1 MKIGQKNKLRQKEKN
16 MKAHK
21 DKIVVI
27 GAGNVGEA
35 IAYTLMVRVQA
46 NDIVLVDINEDRA
59 KGAALDI
66 AHGTS
71 FFKQVWVRQGGYEE
85 CADAQVIIVTAG
97 IARKPGQTRLEL
109 AKTNVSIIKGITEN
123 IMKYAENPL
132 IIVVSNPADIMTMA
146 VRQVSGLPSERV
158 IGTGTSLDTA
168 RFRHNLSEQL
178 QVNVED
184 VNAYVLGEHG
194 DSQVPIFS
202 SANIGG
208 CPLEVYASEVG
219 VTLNY
224 QEIAERTKNGGAE
237 VIGLKGATFYGIAMA
252 VSNIVETIMKDDNAL
267 LPVAHVLD
275 DSFGDWAGVAVSLPC
290 RIGWDGIVQTH
301 KIPMNEEEKEKM
313 DKSVQI
319 LKEFAEEALA

>member
-1 MKIGQKNKLRQKEKN
+1 

-35 IAYTLMVRVQA
+35 IAYTLMVRIQA
-46 NDIVLVDINEDRA
+46 NDIVLVDINEKRA

-71 FFKQVWVRQGGYEE
+71 FYKQVWVRQGGYEE
-85 CADAQVIIVTAG
+85 CADAQLIIVTAG
-97 IARKPGQTRLEL
+97 IARKPGQTRLDL
-109 AKTNVSIIKGITEN
+109 AKTNVSIVKGITEN
-123 IMKYAENPL
+123 IMKYADNPL
-132 IIVVSNPADIMTMA
+132 ILVVSNPADIMTMA
-146 VRQVSGLPSERV
+146 VRQVSGLPAERV
-158 IGTGTSLDTA
+158 IGSGTSLDTA
-168 RFRHNLSEQL
+168 RFRHILSEKL
-178 QVNVED
+178 HVNVED

-208 CPLEVYASEVG
+208 CPLEVYADEVG
-219 VTLNY
+219 VKLDY
-224 QEIAERTKNGGAE
+224 EEIAANTKNGGAE

-267 LPVAHVLD
+267 IPVAHVLNE
-275 DSFGDWAGVAVSLPC
+275 SFGDWAGVAVSLPC
-290 RIGWDGIVQTH
+290 RIGWEGIVQTH
-301 KIPMNEEEKEKM
+301 KIPMNAEEKAKM
-313 DKSVQI
+313 DQSVQI
-319 LKEFAEEALA
+319 LREFAEEALA

>member
-1 MKIGQKNKLRQKEKN
+1 

>member
-1 MKIGQKNKLRQKEKN
+1 

-237 VIGLKGATFYGIAMA
+237 VIGLRGATFYGIAMA

>member
-1 MKIGQKNKLRQKEKN
+1 

-290 RIGWDGIVQTH
+290 RIGWNGIVQTH

>member
-1 MKIGQKNKLRQKEKN
+1 

-252 VSNIVETIMKDDNAL
+252 VSNIVETIMKVDNAL

>member
-1 MKIGQKNKLRQKEKN
+1 

-168 RFRHNLSEQL
+168 RLRHNLSEQL